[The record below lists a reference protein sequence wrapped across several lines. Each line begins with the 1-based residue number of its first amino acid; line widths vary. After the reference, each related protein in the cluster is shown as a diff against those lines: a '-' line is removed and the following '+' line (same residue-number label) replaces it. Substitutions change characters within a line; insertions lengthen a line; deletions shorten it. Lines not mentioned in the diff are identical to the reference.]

1 MRCRFFLRPTLW
13 LIPFFIGPT
22 MLVLHGQTPKELNE
36 SGTAKRSPTKSGA
49 VGRTV
54 FKMRC
59 TKCHGSQGKGDEMR
73 DVLPEIPD
81 FTNAHWQKRRTV
93 AELTVSILDG
103 KGKKMPAF
111 ADSLTKEEARELA
124 VFVGTLSKAEPAD
137 ALAPETDELQRRF
150 YELKREFERLRKQFD
165 ELDSRMKKRPNS
177 E

>member
-1 MRCRFFLRPTLW
+1 MECRFFLRPTLW

-22 MLVLHGQTPKELNE
+22 VLVLHGQTSKDRNE
-36 SGTAKRSPTKSGA
+36 TETAKHSFTKSGA
-49 VGRTV
+49 IGRTV

-59 TKCHGSQGKGDEMR
+59 TKCHGSQGNGDEMR
-73 DVLPEIPD
+73 DTMPEIPD

-111 ADSLTKEEARELA
+111 ADSLTKEEARQLA
-124 VFVGTLSKAEPAD
+124 IFVGTLSKAEPAD
-137 ALAPETDELQRRF
+137 APAPAADDLQKRFDEL
-150 YELKREFERLRKQFD
+150 KKEFERLRKQFD
-165 ELDSRMKKRPNS
+165 ELDSRMKKRPDI